1 MTAAFWNAKRVL
13 VTGHTGFKGAWASL
27 WLASMGARVT
37 GFALPPDTSPNL
49 FDAARAGH
57 GIQSILG
64 DVRDL
69 AAVDAAVNAAKPD
82 IVLHMAAQALVR
94 RGYRDPV
101 GTYATNVQ
109 GTVHLLDAL
118 RRRSNARAV
127 VVVTSDKCYRNRD
140 EAEPFRE
147 DAPMG
152 GDDPYSSSKGCTELV
167 IAAYRHAYFATAG
180 MGLASARAGNVIGG
194 GDWAE
199 DRLISDVVRSFAAGE
214 AVAIRNPG
222 AVRPWQHVL
231 DALAGYF
238 ALAERLY
245 EEPQTM
251 AESFNFGPSADD
263 ARSVGDIVGRM
274 ATLWGGGRWTEDP
287 EKGPH
292 EARHLTLDASKA
304 RAMLGWSPRLSLDKA
319 LAWVVEWHRAHGEE
333 RDMRTVTVRQIERYQ
348 ALRSAG

>member
-1 MTAAFWNAKRVL
+1 MTAFWNAKRVL
-13 VTGHTGFKGAWASL
+13 VTGHTGFKGAWTSL

-49 FDAARAGH
+49 FDVACASD
-57 GIQSILG
+57 GIRSILG

-69 AAVDAAVNAAKPD
+69 AAVEAAVDAAEPD

-127 VVVTSDKCYRNRD
+127 LVVTSDKCYRNRE

-152 GDDPYSSSKGCTELV
+152 GDDPYSSSKGCAELV
-167 IAAYRHAYFATAG
+167 VAAYRRAYFAPAG
-180 MGLASARAGNVIGG
+180 HGLASARAGNVIGG

-199 DRLISDVVRSFAAGE
+199 DRLISDVVRHFAAG
-214 AVAIRNPG
+214 APVAIRNPH

-245 EEPQTM
+245 EAPQTV
-251 AESFNFGPSADD
+251 AGSFNFGPSAGD
-263 ARSVGDIVGRM
+263 ACSVGDIVTRM
-274 ATLWGGGRWTEDP
+274 ATLWGGGRWTEAP

-304 RAMLGWSPRLSLDKA
+304 DALLGWSPRLSLDEA
-319 LAWVVEWHRAHGEE
+319 LAWVVEWHRAHGEA
-333 RDMRTVTVRQIERYQ
+333 RDMRAVTMQQIERYQ
-348 ALRSAG
+348 ALRSTA